1 MVQGK
6 APGKAGPKGRTIPY
20 PHLVA
25 TLAEIP
31 TNTIVSHTEMVVNS
45 QNGI

>member
-1 MVQGK
+1 MAQGK
-6 APGKAGPKGRTIPY
+6 AQARSGPKGRTIPY
-20 PHLVA
+20 PHSVA